1 LSLLHKMFFSDFVE
15 IGDFWHFMFLGRE
28 IDSMNSGVRNMNGN
42 DSRSLLLV
50 IFISRAINRINSCKF
65 IYA

>member
-1 LSLLHKMFFSDFVE
+1 MSLLHKMFFSDFVE

-28 IDSMNSGVRNMNGN
+28 IDSMNNGVRNADGN
-42 DSRSLLLV
+42 DFRSLLLV
-50 IFISRAINRINSCKF
+50 IFISRAVNRIDSCKF